1 MPQSQVGPSHMEA
14 DGSKNVLGIMVS
26 LEDPSPVSDCDILQ
40 KALLSNSLVGL
51 AMLVA
56 AAY

>member
-1 MPQSQVGPSHMEA
+1 MPQSQVGPTHMES
-14 DGSKNVLGIMVS
+14 DGSKNVLEIMTS
-26 LEDPSPVSDCDILQ
+26 LEDRSPVADCDILQ
-40 KALLSNSLVGL
+40 KAVISISLIGL